1 MSLERHRRDW
11 EALAATDPLWA
22 VLTDPARK
30 GGRWTREEFLA
41 TGEAEIAEVLE
52 RAERLGRPSRRRR
65 ALDFGCGAGRL
76 TRALALRF
84 DEAVGV
90 DIATGMVAAARE
102 LNADVPAA
110 RFEVNERPDLSR
122 FETGAYDLVYTSLVL
137 QHLPD
142 QRAIEAMI
150 AELLRLTA
158 PRRAARVRAARRAG
172 AAEPVAAQPSRLR
185 APARSARPGRD
196 DSAPDAV
203 HADADAPPA
212 CGAGRGA
219 RRVARRRAPGPRAAA
234 GLAGLAPLLGRAREP
249 VDRLVLPGAGRPGE
263 PSRSQQ
269 PALAQLGRRARAPP
283 ARPRRSRPGRPGRRG
298 RQRRRRPRAASPPA
312 RRRPDSRTPSPRA
325 AAGRTPRTG
334 SGRRAPPRAGRG
346 RRARRAGRG
355 RAARRRPAP
364 FPRSR

>member
-90 DIATGMVAAARE
+90 DIATGMVEAARE

-110 RFEVNERPDLSR
+110 RFEVNDRPDLSR

-150 AELLRLTA
+150 AELLRVTA
-158 PRRAARVRAARRAG
+158 PDGLFVFGLPAEQALLNRLQLSRRAYAL
-172 AAEPVAAQPSRLR
+172 LR
-185 APARSARPGRD
+185 ALRV
-196 DSAPDAV
+196 PDATILRRTPFTPMRM
-203 HADADAPPA
+203 HRLPA
-212 CGAGRGA
+212 ERVEALVASLGAE
-219 RRVARRRAPGPRAAA
+219 
-234 GLAGLAPLLGRAREP
+234 LLDREP
-249 VDRLVLPGAGRPGE
+249 QPGSPGSLRYWVA
-263 PSRSQQ
+263 PASR
-269 PALAQLGRRARAPP
+269 
-283 ARPRRSRPGRPGRRG
+283 
-298 RQRRRRPRAASPPA
+298 
-312 RRRPDSRTPSPRA
+312 
-325 AAGRTPRTG
+325 
-334 SGRRAPPRAGRG
+334 
-346 RRARRAGRG
+346 
-355 RAARRRPAP
+355 
-364 FPRSR
+364 